1 MGDPLA
7 PRYLAQPTLYEPAT
21 KNRTK
26 ASDLPNSS
34 VPDYTS
40 LFFFALNNLLTTMS
54 FSVSLGFSLISVV
67 LKRFQQ
73 HLQGALDSMGWE
85 GNSRRCTLLR
95 FNIRLLS
102 IAFIANSLPVSRSST
117 KCTL

>member
-1 MGDPLA
+1 MNLPQKTEQKLETCQILQ
-7 PRYLAQPTLYEPAT
+7 YLTTQ
-21 KNRTK
+21 
-26 ASDLPNSS
+26 
-34 VPDYTS
+34 VC
-40 LFFFALNNLLTTMS
+40 FFALNNLLTTMS

-67 LKRFQQ
+67 LKWFQQ

-95 FNIRLLS
+95 FNITLLS

>member
-26 ASDLPNSS
+26 ACDLPNCS

-40 LFFFALNNLLTTMS
+40 LFFFFEQSSHNHVLFGFFGFLTYFCS
-54 FSVSLGFSLISVV
+54 IKVVSTTFTGGFGFNGLGRKLKEMHLIAV
-67 LKRFQQ
+67 
-73 HLQGALDSMGWE
+73 
-85 GNSRRCTLLR
+85 
-95 FNIRLLS
+95 
-102 IAFIANSLPVSRSST
+102 
-117 KCTL
+117 